1 MFCRRWCFGEGQ
13 EGFPRAGYIYN
24 VRAREK
30 VICLCWNA
38 VGAVVEG
45 GTIVRWVLDDVLWNV
60 LCTTIASGVKQ

>member
-1 MFCRRWCFGEGQ
+1 ME
-13 EGFPRAGYIYN
+13 YIYN

-38 VGAVVEG
+38 VGAVAEG